1 MGSCGEDEAQY
12 AALVLNQ
19 EEEEEEEGP
28 MVYERTHLNRKREVA
43 IRGSLQTRESLTC
56 VGK

>member
-19 EEEEEEEGP
+19 EEEEEGP

-43 IRGSLQTRESLTC
+43 IRGSLQTRESLTS